1 MITNYYLTETAKA
14 LNGESFVIPA
24 YLAVGTTD
32 VAQILSTDTTIPGET
47 GTRDSVTKSRSG
59 SSITFTGINPA
70 SSITVATG
78 IPVESLGLFNPSS
91 AGTLMIGAS
100 FSGLIQTTSF
110 DLEVI
115 TQLTV
120 SRK

>member
-1 MITNYYLTETAKA
+1 MITNYFLTETAKA
-14 LNGESFVIPA
+14 LNGESFVIPG

-32 VAQILSTDTTIPGET
+32 VTQILSTDTSIPGET
-47 GTRDSVTKSRSG
+47 GTRDIINKSRTGSAVTFSG
-59 SSITFTGINPA
+59 VNPA
-70 SSITVATG
+70 SGITAATG
-78 IPVESLGLFNPSS
+78 IAVESVGLFNPSS
-91 AGTLMIGAS
+91 SGTLMIGAS